1 METTSLGEK
10 MISKRVE
17 NDLWV
22 RMEKLEENLDEISSV
37 ALLSPACFKHWLGYI
52 HFDMINIGTKNI
64 WEKQQKKFEKYNLE

>member
-1 METTSLGEK
+1 MEDTLGEK

-37 ALLSPACFKHWLGYI
+37 ALLSPACFL
-52 HFDMINIGTKNI
+52 N
-64 WEKQQKKFEKYNLE
+64 NL